1 MQSILPVTATV
12 STFLHFNCSV
22 INSYLVMLH
31 TLLEKW
37 PEMYGEIYRFFIGSR
52 SVVVLSAPELA
63 EVFFKEIII
72 HLKRNLS

>member
-1 MQSILPVTATV
+1 
-12 STFLHFNCSV
+12 
-22 INSYLVMLH
+22 MLH